1 MERRITYIA
10 TFIGSKRLEMTV
22 RLKDSYHSIMIDFS
36 TLYVASP
43 KEISKFTKILFLLEE
58 DYIKNIPKCFQNQC
72 VSLEKNPWV
81 RYHKFDELEIPP
93 HMPYLLNVF
102 GENSSVSFFYRKFYR
117 KRYRY

>member
-1 MERRITYIA
+1 MERRITYDA
-10 TFIGSKRLEMTV
+10 TFIERQRLELTV
-22 RLKDSYHSIMIDFS
+22 RLKDSHHSIMIDFS

-72 VSLEKNPWV
+72 VSLERNPWV

-102 GENSSVSFFYRKFYR
+102 GENSSVSFFYKKFYR